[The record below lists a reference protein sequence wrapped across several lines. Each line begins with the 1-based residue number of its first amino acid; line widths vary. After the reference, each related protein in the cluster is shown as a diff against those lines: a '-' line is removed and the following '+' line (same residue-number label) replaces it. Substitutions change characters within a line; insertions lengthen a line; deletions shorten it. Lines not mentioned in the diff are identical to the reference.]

1 MRKLLLTFVLALT
14 LCVPSLAAETWNV
27 GTWKTAQTIQPFLY
41 EPFANGATVKVHPF
55 TNPGDQKAALLAGS
69 LDMTGTT
76 LALAIQAASRGEPIV
91 LVASLGNKCSA
102 LVVKKGGVKSVGDLE
117 GKKIGYVP
125 GTMHEILLRETLTRA
140 GLNPDKDA
148 KLVRIDFFDMGTALS
163 RGDIDAYLSGEP
175 LPTLAKRQGY
185 GEILAYPYYGEGI
198 GAINSGM
205 IVRRDFVEKNPERV
219 IEMLRA
225 HRKATEQCMSDKAFW
240 LETSSKMFGVELDV
254 LRDAADN
261 MELVWD
267 MDDTFMKQLS
277 ALGKRM
283 LELGIITSLPR
294 VFGVQSEHADP
305 VYRYY
310 AAPKDARVW
319 QPVTVTPSVA
329 QAAMIGNPVSF
340 PRVQRLAE
348 KFIEKGGEKAFQVV
362 QVTEQQ
368 IMDAMIVA
376 NRHGHIACTQGG
388 ECLAGL
394 VNARALGLVGDDEHA
409 VLDATAHALKFSGFQ
424 DMYFNDSF
432 PEAYGVKPQA
442 GLSNKPELLLPE
454 SAREGKD
461 VATFARMGA
470 DAVVARLG
478 LSRK

>member
-41 EPFANGATVKVHPF
+41 EPF

-219 IEMLRA
+219 MEML
-225 HRKATEQCMSDKAFW
+225 
-240 LETSSKMFGVELDV
+240 GVELDV

-283 LELGIITSLPR
+283 LELGIIKKEPDYNALVDR
-294 VFGVQSEHADP
+294 RFV
-305 VYRYY
+305 
-310 AAPKDARVW
+310 DALR
-319 QPVTVTPSVA
+319 
-329 QAAMIGNPVSF
+329 
-340 PRVQRLAE
+340 
-348 KFIEKGGEKAFQVV
+348 
-362 QVTEQQ
+362 
-368 IMDAMIVA
+368 
-376 NRHGHIACTQGG
+376 QG
-388 ECLAGL
+388 
-394 VNARALGLVGDDEHA
+394 
-409 VLDATAHALKFSGFQ
+409 K
-424 DMYFNDSF
+424 
-432 PEAYGVKPQA
+432 
-442 GLSNKPELLLPE
+442 
-454 SAREGKD
+454 
-461 VATFARMGA
+461 
-470 DAVVARLG
+470 
-478 LSRK
+478 